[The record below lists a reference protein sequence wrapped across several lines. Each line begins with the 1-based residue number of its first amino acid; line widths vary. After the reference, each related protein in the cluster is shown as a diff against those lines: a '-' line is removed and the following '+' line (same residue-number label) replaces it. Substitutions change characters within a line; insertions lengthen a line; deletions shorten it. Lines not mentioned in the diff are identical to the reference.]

1 MRKVHEAADS
11 RSANI
16 DLSIGILGQKK
27 RGKCTTGLM
36 RSRSD
41 FMAFGESFD
50 VCCSHFDCFVFFF
63 SLCAAAL
70 FDNWTVK
77 TAATCARQCNSG
89 HCTDQSEFR
98 QRRRQSDR
106 QFTCCCGGRGS
117 SGPTGGPAHC
127 LQCSADQC
135 HQQCHQRRGR
145 ISSAEPATTAAAI
158 PDQHFRQPTD
168 CAAHFSFIKK
178 EKTQLQQSGTFNA
191 QSTAVQCRCFC
202 FDRNLFLI
210 PDTT

>member
-1 MRKVHEAADS
+1 MYHG
-11 RSANI
+11 ANEI
-16 DLSIGILGQKK
+16 KIWFHGIRRVLWCLLLSFWLF
-27 RGKCTTGLM
+27 CL
-36 RSRSD
+36 
-41 FMAFGESFD
+41 
-50 VCCSHFDCFVFFF
+50 FFC
-63 SLCAAAL
+63 LCAAAL
-70 FDNWTVK
+70 FDDWTVK
-77 TAATCARQCNSG
+77 TAATGARQCNSG
-89 HCTDQSEFR
+89 HWTDQSEFR
-98 QRRRQSDR
+98 PRWRQSDR

-158 PDQHFRQPTD
+158 TDQHFRQPTD